1 VIPLVSLWLCWNT
14 ILLAV
19 GPGSPV
25 GGAGAPEGLV
35 FCGLDYDYTTQDWFS
50 VPIKNRKDRW
60 SLPYF
65 DDGGGNIWM
74 VGQLKN

>member
-1 VIPLVSLWLCWNT
+1 M
-14 ILLAV
+14 
-19 GPGSPV
+19 
-25 GGAGAPEGLV
+25 

-74 VGQLKN
+74 VRQLKNWR